1 MSDLGAAVLLQTL
14 VVEAVDLSDLPG
26 LVVTPQY
33 CDPLPRREKQSSTLK
48 LFYQYQDP
56 YIVLHCGR

>member
-33 CDPLPRREKQSSTLK
+33 RDPLPRRETVQH
-48 LFYQYQDP
+48 FRV
-56 YIVLHCGR
+56 VLSISGS

>member
-48 LFYQYQDP
+48 LFYQYQD
-56 YIVLHCGR
+56 LK